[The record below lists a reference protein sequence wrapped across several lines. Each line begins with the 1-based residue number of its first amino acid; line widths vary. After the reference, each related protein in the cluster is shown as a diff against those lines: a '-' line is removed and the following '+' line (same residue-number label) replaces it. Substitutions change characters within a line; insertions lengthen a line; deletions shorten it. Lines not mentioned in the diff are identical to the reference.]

1 MLHIDAVA
9 LLVAWLYIF
18 AHWCCC
24 PILVAWLYIFA
35 HWCCCPFGG
44 IGYMLH
50 IGAVAHLVA
59 LDTCCTLVLLPI
71 WWHWI
76 HVAQRYCLPVWW
88 QWIHILVLVQLM
100 LIATRWL
107 GDACSQVAFFYGD
120 GDYKLRHLVTVS
132 ILHIRHKLTPRLFS

>member
-1 MLHIDAVA
+1 
-9 LLVAWLYIF
+9 
-18 AHWCCC
+18 
-24 PILVAWLYIFA
+24 
-35 HWCCCPFGG
+35 
-44 IGYMLH
+44 MLH

-107 GDACSQVAFFYGD
+107 GDACSQVASFFMVTAV
-120 GDYKLRHLVTVS
+120 LSQLVMFALLGAVS
-132 ILHIRHKLTPRLFS
+132 SIAHAGHSMC